1 MEDRLFFRDSYK
13 TGLHKSIYRLSYIV
27 FVMSIIINVIVL
39 CAINVDIPTK
49 FIIGIVLCI
58 FFSIISIILFCKI
71 FRYKRLYFDYYYNNA
86 SIVRSDPLLGNAFT
100 ITILFEYI
108 YLCILS
114 ALLMAIPDSGIVTFI
129 IGVFIASVLI
139 LTEIV
144 IIHKNK
150 NEEYSLIIKS
160 NNELYILKDCMINLR
175 TNGEVISK
183 EELKKDDNIS
193 EIAKK
198 YLEVLNKFLLSDNK
212 DKVYIVDNHKYEI
225 IHLKNPNT
233 KKKTDTFI
241 YIQYEESNKTK
252 GIKIVN
258 AYPNLLSE
266 LKKKM

>member
-1 MEDRLFFRDSYK
+1 MEDKLFFRDSYK

-27 FVMSIIINVIVL
+27 FVTSIIINAIVL
-39 CAINVDIPTK
+39 CIGNVDIPTK
-49 FIIGIVLCI
+49 FIIGIVLCV
-58 FFSIISIILFCKI
+58 FFSIVSIILFCKI
-71 FRYKRLYFDYYYNNA
+71 FRYKRTYFDYYYNTN
-86 SIVRSDPLLGNAFT
+86 IVRSDSLLGNAFA

-114 ALLMAIPDSGIVTFI
+114 ALLMTIPDSSVGIFI
-129 IGVFIASVLI
+129 IGVFIASVLV

-150 NEEYSLIIKS
+150 NKEYSLIIKL
-160 NNELYILKDCMINLR
+160 NNELYILKDCMINLF
-175 TNGEVISK
+175 TAGEVISK
-183 EELKKDDNIS
+183 EDLKKDDNIS

-198 YLEVLNKFLLSDNK
+198 YLKVLNEFLLNDNK
-212 DKVYIVDNHKYEI
+212 DKIYIVDNHKYEI
-225 IHLKNPNT
+225 IHLKNPNI

-241 YIQYEESNKTK
+241 YIQYEENNKNK
-252 GIKIVN
+252 VIKIVN